1 MTEVSIII
9 EGMSCQHCVNRV
21 RKAVEA
27 LEGIRHLDVTIG
39 LVKVTFDENKVSKNA
54 IEKAIAEA
62 GYRVAA

>member
-27 LEGIRHLDVTIG
+27 LEGISHLDVAIG
-39 LVKVTFDENKVSKNA
+39 LVKVTFDEGKVSKNT